1 MKNLGIIVNLKKEN
15 AFNIIKELVSWL
27 LNKDCNI
34 FISKE
39 VLTQINIP
47 SNKIQNIE
55 ETDIE
60 RLEMVI
66 VLGGDGTLLHTVK
79 FLKGR
84 DVPILAINL
93 GKLGF
98 LTEITQDEIYS
109 SLERV
114 FEKQYTIN
122 YKIMIEAQ
130 VIRNNKKAAVFY
142 ALNDA
147 VVNKGS
153 LARLINFELFIQDEY
168 IATYFADGIIVSTP
182 TGSTAYSLSAG
193 GPIVYPSLNAL
204 VITPICPHSLTHR
217 PMVLTSE
224 NTILI
229 KIASEDEDIN
239 LTCDGQ
245 EGYSLQ
251 NGDCIAITKATRQTL
266 LICSEKRSF
275 FEVLRAKLNWGKR
288 K

>member
-1 MKNLGIIVNLKKEN
+1 MKNLGIIVNLKKKN
-15 AFNIIKELVSWL
+15 VFNIIKELAFWL
-27 LNKDCNI
+27 LKKNCSL
-34 FISKE
+34 FIPKK

-47 SNKIQNIE
+47 AQDLEESNLEK
-55 ETDIE
+55 
-60 RLEMVI
+60 LEMVI

-84 DVPILAINL
+84 AIPILAINL

-114 FEKQYTIN
+114 FKKQYIIN
-122 YKIMIEAQ
+122 YRIMLEAQ
-130 VIRNNKKAAVFY
+130 VIRNNEKVAVFY

-153 LARLINFELFIQDEY
+153 LSRLINFELFIQDEY
-168 IATYFADGIIVSTP
+168 VATYFADGIIVSTP
-182 TGSTAYSLSAG
+182 TGSTAYSLAAG
-193 GPIVYPSLNAL
+193 GPIIYPDLSAL

-217 PMVLTSE
+217 PMVFTSE
-224 NTILI
+224 NIILI
-229 KIASEDEDIN
+229 KIISEDEDIN

-245 EGYSLQ
+245 ERYSLQ
-251 NGDCIAITKATRQTL
+251 NGDCIAITKAARQTL
-266 LICSEKRSF
+266 LICPEKRSF
-275 FEVLRAKLNWGKR
+275 FEVLRTKLNWGKR